1 MKTKSILKMLSTAVT
16 TAMIAAAV
24 VFPASASEF
33 TYEPVEGDTTSF
45 KKYLVMPETAEVPN
59 ITFDF
64 EIVAGDAIP
73 ADPGTS
79 VEIIP
84 GPDADE
90 VDIESAVF
98 QQSDDSYN
106 TVQNGDD
113 SVTLAPGEKYAV
125 KDVEVDFSGVE
136 FDEPGV
142 YRYIL
147 TETVPTTDVPA
158 GVTYDDSELTLDVY
172 VVDNNGTLEVAS
184 YVLHTGTAAPAAGGD
199 YGTADVA
206 DPNDPVDD
214 KTDNFQNSYETHDLY
229 IAKVVSGNQASKD
242 KYFKIEVTIS
252 GLNEGDTLPV
262 DRTHCDEDV
271 GSNSATLDAYE
282 TESNPTELVA
292 DSNGEATGVF
302 YLQHEQ
308 YVVIQGIPTGADYTV
323 AETPED
329 YSEEDSIAADDSPL
343 NWDADADNDE
353 MADDLA
359 ETMGN
364 ADIHV
369 GFTNTKSGIIPTGI
383 IMKVGP
389 IIAVGVV
396 VIAGAAFFMVRS
408 MRRKVL
414 EAGEAEETEE

>member
-1 MKTKSILKMLSTAVT
+1 M
-16 TAMIAAAV
+16 
-24 VFPASASEF
+24 E
-33 TYEPVEGDTTSF
+33 
-45 KKYLVMPETAEVPN
+45 
-59 ITFDF
+59 
-64 EIVAGDAIP
+64 
-73 ADPGTS
+73 
-79 VEIIP
+79 
-84 GPDADE
+84 
-90 VDIESAVF
+90 
-98 QQSDDSYN
+98 
-106 TVQNGDD
+106 
-113 SVTLAPGEKYAV
+113 
-125 KDVEVDFSGVE
+125 VEVDFTGVE

-147 TETVPTTDVPA
+147 KETVPTTDVPA

-172 VVDNNGTLEVAS
+172 VVDNNGSLAVAS
-184 YVLHTGTAAPAAGGD
+184 YVLHTETDAPTAGGD

-206 DPNDPVDD
+206 NPDDPVDD

-242 KYFKIEVTIS
+242 KYFKIEVTIT

-262 DRTHCDEDV
+262 VRDNCDEDV
-271 GSNSATLDAYE
+271 GTNSATLDAYE
-282 TESNPTELVA
+282 TESNPDELVA
-292 DSNGEATGVF
+292 NDSGVATGVF

-308 YVVIQGIPTGADYTV
+308 YVVIQGIPTGAEYTV

-353 MADDLA
+353 MEDVLDG
-359 ETMGN
+359 TMGN
-364 ADIHV
+364 ADLHV

>member
-1 MKTKSILKMLSTAVT
+1 MKTKSILKMLSTVVT

-33 TYEPVEGDTTSF
+33 AYTPVNGDTTSF

-64 EIVAGDAIP
+64 EIAAGDAIP
-73 ADPGTS
+73 ATPGTS
-79 VEIIP
+79 VEVIP

-90 VDIESAVF
+90 VDIESAEF
-98 QQSDDSYN
+98 HQGDDAYN
-106 TVQNGDD
+106 TVQSGDD
-113 SVTLAPGEKYAV
+113 SVTLATGEKYAV
-125 KDVEVDFSGVE
+125 VEVEVDFTGVE

-147 TETVPTTDVPA
+147 KETVPTTDVPA

-172 VVDNNGTLEVAS
+172 VVDNNGSLAVAS
-184 YVLHTGTAAPAAGGD
+184 YVLHTETDAPAAGGD

-206 DPNDPVDD
+206 DPDDPVDD

-242 KYFKIEVTIS
+242 KYFKIEVTIT

-262 DRTHCDEDV
+262 VRDNCDEDV
-271 GSNSATLDAYE
+271 GTNSATLDAYE
-282 TESNPTELVA
+282 TESNPDELVA
-292 DSNGEATGVF
+292 NDSGVATGVF

-308 YVVIQGIPTGADYTV
+308 YVVIQGIPTGAEYTV

-353 MADDLA
+353 MEDLLDG
-359 ETMGN
+359 TMGN
-364 ADIHV
+364 ADLHV